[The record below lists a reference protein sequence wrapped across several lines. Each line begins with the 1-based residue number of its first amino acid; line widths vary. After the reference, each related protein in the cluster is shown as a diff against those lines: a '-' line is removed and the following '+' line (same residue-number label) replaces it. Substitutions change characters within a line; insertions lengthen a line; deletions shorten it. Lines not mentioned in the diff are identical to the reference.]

1 MSETI
6 VFNKAQ
12 YNIGF
17 RKIFIYLLKF
27 NKTSLK
33 NILFLFRVLLYQR
46 KAAKLRKKNKM
57 EGVEVPPFIM
67 ISITKQC
74 NLNCKGCYQKAQHRA
89 PEKEMTTEKI
99 ISVLK
104 EAESLGTSLAGI
116 LGGEPFTRKD
126 FFEIAGS
133 MKNMIFA
140 TFTNGMLIDDEM
152 IEKLKKYKNILPLIS
167 NEGYECETDGR
178 RGPGVYK
185 HFRELAQKFKK
196 NHIMF
201 GVSFTATS
209 KNFDIVNDESFI
221 RDLVKSGSTLF
232 FYMDYRPVDGKS
244 SDLELSKDQLQVLI
258 DYTDTF
264 RLKYDAIYLAPVAEK
279 RYGGCF
285 GAGKGLIHVNFDG
298 SVEPCPF
305 APISDMNLYNVS
317 LKEALNSEVFRI
329 IKEHHDTLE
338 HTHHGGCT
346 LWEHREWLHSIKKDE
361 KLTKAV

>member
-1 MSETI
+1 MSDTI
-6 VFNKAQ
+6 AFNSAS

-17 RKIFIYLLKF
+17 RNIFTYLLKF
-27 NKTSLK
+27 NKNSMK

-46 KAAKLRKKNKM
+46 KAAKIRKQNKK
-57 EGVEVPPFIM
+57 EGIIVPPFIM
-67 ISITKQC
+67 ISITRQC
-74 NLNCKGCYQKAQHRA
+74 NLNCKGCYQKAQHRT
-89 PEKEMTTEKI
+89 PQKEMSTEKI

-104 EAESLGTSLAGI
+104 EAENLGSSLAGI
-116 LGGEPFTRKD
+116 LGGEPFMRKD
-126 FFEIAGS
+126 YFEITAS
-133 MKNMIFA
+133 LPNMIFA

-152 IEKLKKYKNILPLIS
+152 IKKLKKHKNIFPLIS

-185 HFRELAQKFKK
+185 HFRELAEKFRK

-209 KNFDIVNDESFI
+209 ENFDIVNDEKFI
-221 RDLVKSGSTLF
+221 KDLVKSGSTLF

-244 SDLELSKDQLQVLI
+244 SHLELSKEQLQVLI

-298 SVEPCPF
+298 DVEPCPF
-305 APISDMNLYNVS
+305 APISDMNLYDVS

-329 IKEHHDTLE
+329 IKENHDKLE

-346 LWEHREWLHSIKKDE
+346 LWEHREWLQTIKKEEVLED
-361 KLTKAV
+361 AG